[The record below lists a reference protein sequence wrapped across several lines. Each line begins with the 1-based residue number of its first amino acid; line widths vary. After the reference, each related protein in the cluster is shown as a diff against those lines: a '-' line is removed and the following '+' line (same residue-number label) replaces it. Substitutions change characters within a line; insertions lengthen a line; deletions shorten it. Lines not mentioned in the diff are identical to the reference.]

1 MKGIQ
6 ELYKHSQNISL
17 LSTPSRI
24 KVERIRNNIVFFF
37 GMILILFLYLYNKVK
52 VSLQDWSIQ
61 KCNPKY
67 LFISGYIHNDNPHL
81 TASEATLLNFTDCTR
96 KIIVGKDSATGGG
109 LQHVS
114 DIMDDNLWNLNE
126 QTRKTYGKDLNS
138 MRESTQDISSEL
150 QRMET
155 ELEVNLDLSD
165 TSIYNEI
172 KNMGFYI
179 DQLNVFMNYISQ
191 YTKQYLLHN
200 MMMYVNA
207 CKKDGGGKC
216 IDSENQNYKDAMRI
230 KRILEMSYG
239 ESFPLDD
246 ILHSRVT

>member
-1 MKGIQ
+1 MA
-6 ELYKHSQNISL
+6 
-17 LSTPSRI
+17 
-24 KVERIRNNIVFFF
+24 
-37 GMILILFLYLYNKVK
+37 LI
-52 VSLQDWSIQ
+52 I
-61 KCNPKY
+61 
-67 LFISGYIHNDNPHL
+67 
-81 TASEATLLNFTDCTR
+81 
-96 KIIVGKDSATGGG
+96 IIVSYPLITRYTEKEKNQEIEK
-109 LQHVS
+109 LQ
-114 DIMDDNLWNLNE
+114 E
-126 QTRKTYGKDLNS
+126 TYSKMNQQI
-138 MRESTQDISSEL
+138 QDISSEL